1 VIANAL
7 IVTTAIVLALAFW
20 LMGELRFL
28 VPYRRVLFHEY
39 GNVLIFWSAIL
50 STNVFAAVYALQRNF
65 FLKDTGRK
73 LSHIEKQLEVGDSPM
88 PSRQSPTEAA

>member
-1 VIANAL
+1 MIANSL

-28 VPYRRVLFHEY
+28 APYRRVLFHEY

-50 STNVFAAVYALQRNF
+50 STNVFAAVYALQCSF

-73 LSHIEKQLEVGDSPM
+73 LSHIEKQQEVGDSPM
-88 PSRQSPTEAA
+88 PSPQSPTEAA